1 VVSSQQ
7 SAVRS
12 QQSVVSAQQSGVRS
26 QQEAF
31 GMKDFRT
38 LNVWNKAHDLT
49 VDLYKLTK
57 SFPKEETYGLTSQ
70 IRKASAS
77 VGANIAEGCGKSSNA
92 DFARYLQI
100 AFGSA
105 CELEYHLLLA
115 RDLKMVL
122 TEDHHRFEFRL
133 QDVKRM
139 LASLISKVRSE
150 IA

>member
-1 VVSSQQ
+1 
-7 SAVRS
+7 
-12 QQSVVSAQQSGVRS
+12 
-26 QQEAF
+26 
-31 GMKDFRT
+31 MKDFRT
-38 LNVWNKAHDLT
+38 LNVWNKAHELT

-70 IRKASAS
+70 IRRASAS
-77 VGANIAEGCGKSSNA
+77 VGANIAEGCGKNSNA

-122 TEDHHRFEFRL
+122 TEDHHGLESRL
-133 QDVKRM
+133 HEVKRM

>member
-1 VVSSQQ
+1 
-7 SAVRS
+7 
-12 QQSVVSAQQSGVRS
+12 
-26 QQEAF
+26 
-31 GMKDFRT
+31 MKDFRT

-49 VDLYKLTK
+49 LELYKVTK

-70 IRKASAS
+70 RRRAASS
-77 VGANIAEGCGKSSNA
+77 VGANIAEGCGKNSNA
-92 DFARYLQI
+92 DFSRYLQI

-122 TEDHHRFEFRL
+122 SEQHHGLELRL
-133 QDVKRM
+133 QEVKRM